1 MVAYR
6 TRFFSSFWATS
17 VMTLFGYIYSSV
29 SGRNL
34 REPKLLGKLVKRAI
48 PHFRKKRARLSGWGV
63 HYAVGLLFTEMYAK
77 FWGRVPVES
86 RLKSGFIFGAIG
98 GFSGY
103 INLAYNFCFS
113 SRSPSLDFSR
123 FAINLFIGHILFGIV
138 TAFTMES
145 SNRRKKAK

>member
-6 TRFFSSFWATS
+6 TRLFSSFWATS

-34 REPKLLGKLVKRAI
+34 KEPKLLGKLIKRAI
-48 PHFRKKRARLSGWGV
+48 PNIRKKSARLSGWGV

-98 GFSGY
+98 G
-103 INLAYNFCFS
+103 LAAILIWRITFAFHPDP
-113 SRSPSLDFSR
+113 PSVDFSR